1 MRRHVIENAYFAGG
15 ARFPPST
22 VPKSG
27 SSPQTRDASRSTIK
41 TQTAVVN
48 SVTSLFLGKVLFR
61 HFGQTHLVGGRRLG
75 LCCRPPCVSC
85 LRARPRLKARLD
97 ELGQNIQMRGACLSG
112 RVCCWMSATHTTAHQ
127 NA

>member
-1 MRRHVIENAYFAGG
+1 MHRHVIENAYYAGG

-22 VPKSG
+22 VSENG

-48 SVTSLFLGKVLFR
+48 SATSLFSQEKSC
-61 HFGQTHLVGGRRLG
+61 FGFLVKHIQ
-75 LCCRPPCVSC
+75 PQ
-85 LRARPRLKARLD
+85 D
-97 ELGQNIQMRGACLSG
+97 EFGQNIQMRGACLSG
-112 RVCCWMSATHTTAHQ
+112 RVYCWMSATHTTAHQ